1 MERKITALQV
11 QKKNPNRVNVYLD
24 GEFAFGLTRIVAAWL
39 RVGQELDE
47 QKIKQLQEE
56 DVAEIAFQRALRFLS
71 YRPRSAYE
79 IEQKLQKLGFD
90 PNVIRSTI
98 ERLKSSGYLDDRRFS
113 ELWVEN
119 RNEFR
124 PRSRR
129 ILALELRQKGV
140 AEDVIQRTLLENPD
154 ESALAYQAANRYL
167 RRLHGLEWETFRNR
181 LSAFLA
187 RRGFD
192 YGTIASVVRQAWRE
206 VNSVQDHT
214 NNSGKRL

>member
-1 MERKITALQV
+1 MERKITALKI
-11 QKKNPNRVNVYLD
+11 QKKNPHRVNVYLD

-39 RVGQELDE
+39 QVGQVLNE

-56 DVAEIAFQRALRFLS
+56 DVAEIAFQRALRFLAH
-71 YRPRSAYE
+71 RPRSAHE

-90 PNVIRSTI
+90 PNVRQLTI
-98 ERLKSSGYLDDRRFS
+98 ERLKSGGYLDDQCFS
-113 ELWVEN
+113 ELWIEN

-129 ILALELRQKGV
+129 LLALELRQKGV
-140 AEDVIQRTLLENPD
+140 AEDVIQHTLSESPD
-154 ESALAYQAANRYL
+154 ETALAYRAAGRYM
-167 RRLHGLEWETFRNR
+167 RRLGGLDWQTFRNR

-192 YGTIASVVRQAWRE
+192 SGTIASVVRQAWQE
-206 VNSVQDHT
+206 VSSSKDTH
-214 NNSGKRL
+214 